1 MERRRVD
8 LFVPC
13 LVDRFLPE
21 IGEATVQLLARA
33 GVDVNVDVR
42 QTCCGQPAFNG
53 GYPEEALPFCRQF
66 LKVFSDERDIVAPS
80 GSCVSMVRDNYG
92 LAGLDESERPAW
104 QRLRR
109 RIFELSEYLDREE
122 LLASVQHTL
131 HARAVVHHSCHH
143 LRKAGGETPLYRL
156 LGRISELTVLETGE
170 SRACC
175 GFGGVFSA
183 KLPELSIAMARR
195 RLEGYLACN
204 PDLIV
209 LADAGCI
216 LQLRGVLAT
225 MGLRPC
231 PPVVHYAQLF
241 AVRSAEELVDAA
253 G

>member
-1 MERRRVD
+1 MGTDAVE

-21 IGEATVQLLARA
+21 VGEATAHLLHQA
-33 GVDVNVDVR
+33 GVRVKVDPR

-53 GYPEEALPFCRQF
+53 GFPEDALGLCHHF
-66 LKVFSDERDIVAPS
+66 LDVYADRGDVVCPS
-80 GSCVSMVRDNYG
+80 GSCVSMVRDHYG
-92 LAGLDESERPAW
+92 LLPLEPPRRTAVERM
-104 QRLRR
+104 RLHL
-109 RIFELSEYLDREE
+109 FELSDYLDRRGLTERI
-122 LLASVQHTL
+122 QHTL
-131 HARAVVHHSCHH
+131 HARVVVHHSCHY
-143 LRKAGGETPLYRL
+143 LRKSSGATPLFRL
-156 LGRISELTVLETGE
+156 LGRIAELTVLETDE

-225 MGLRPC
+225 MGLKPT

-241 AVRSAEELVDAA
+241 MVRSAEELVDAA
-253 G
+253 